1 MDDTQFFLNVYMDVS
16 ELSDGEIVETNKD
29 HFQEDGS
36 RWGGASRVSLDIRE
50 ICLLWFILE
59 LHMVKFWSRVK

>member
-1 MDDTQFFLNVYMDVS
+1 MDDTQFFKNVYMDVS

-29 HFQEDGS
+29 HLQEDGS
-36 RWGGASRVSLDIRE
+36 RWGGASRV